1 MPVSVISTPDCIIAH
16 VSVISKLQCIMWKGV
31 LFLKGKKVF
40 MFLCSII
47 PWWEKSKGLL
57 EQCITELRSGTVQK
71 KTIINLYAAAEMNRV
86 YRGVGLGLPVA
97 ERPAN
102 RQLGPRNT
110 CPKRHHWLTL
120 GTMRSAAVGEWIT
133 HQSALP
139 KPNQTP
145 IYLTSIY
152 SRYTY
157 FHHRRK
163 GRI

>member
-57 EQCITELRSGTVQK
+57 EQCITEFRSGTVQK

-86 YRGVGLGLPVA
+86 YRGVGLGLSSSREA
-97 ERPAN
+97 CQ
-102 RQLGPRNT
+102 QLSPRNT
-110 CPKRHHWLTL
+110 CPKGRHWLTL
-120 GTMRSAAVGEWIT
+120 GTMRSAAVGEWTT

-145 IYLTSIY
+145 MHLTSIG
-152 SRYTY
+152 SRHTH
-157 FHHRRK
+157 FRHRRK